1 MVETGFSSF
10 DTMVDKANRLL
21 KDVEE
26 AFEWPK
32 ERRKQSYAALRAVL
46 HPLRDRLPVETA
58 VQFGAQLPTIV
69 RGVYYDGWKPA
80 ETPVRMSNEEFFAR
94 VRNEFPYAV
103 EGGSEKL
110 VRTVLKALERHVS
123 AGEWQHLK
131 SRLPNSFAALLP

>member
-1 MVETGFSSF
+1 MVETGFSSL

-58 VQFGAQLPTIV
+58 VHSAPNCRPSSEASTTTAGNRL
-69 RGVYYDGWKPA
+69 KP
-80 ETPVRMSNEEFFAR
+80 P
-94 VRNEFPYAV
+94 
-103 EGGSEKL
+103 
-110 VRTVLKALERHVS
+110 
-123 AGEWQHLK
+123 
-131 SRLPNSFAALLP
+131 

>member
-46 HPLRDRLPVETA
+46 HPLRNRLPVETA

-80 ETPVRMSNEEFFAR
+80 ETPVKMSNEEFFAR
-94 VRNEFPYAV
+94 VRSEFPYAV
-103 EGGSEKL
+103 EGGNEKL
-110 VRTVLKALERHVS
+110 VRTVLKTLERHVS

>member
-32 ERRKQSYAALRAVL
+32 ERRK
-46 HPLRDRLPVETA
+46 
-58 VQFGAQLPTIV
+58 TIV

-80 ETPVRMSNEEFFAR
+80 ETPVKMSNEEFFAR
-94 VRNEFPYAV
+94 VRSEFPYAV

-110 VRTVLKALERHVS
+110 VRTVLKSLERHVS

-131 SRLPNSFAALLP
+131 SRVPNSFAALLP

>member
-1 MVETGFSSF
+1 MVDTGFSSF

-32 ERRKQSYAALRAVL
+32 DRRKQSYAALRAVL

-58 VQFGAQLPTIV
+58 VQFGAQQPTLV

-80 ETPVRMSNEEFFAR
+80 ETPVKMSNEEFFAR
-94 VRNEFPYAV
+94 VRSEFPYAV
-103 EGGSEKL
+103 EGDSEKL
-110 VRTVLKALERHVS
+110 VRTVLKSLERHVS

-131 SRLPNSFAALLP
+131 SRVPNSFATLLP